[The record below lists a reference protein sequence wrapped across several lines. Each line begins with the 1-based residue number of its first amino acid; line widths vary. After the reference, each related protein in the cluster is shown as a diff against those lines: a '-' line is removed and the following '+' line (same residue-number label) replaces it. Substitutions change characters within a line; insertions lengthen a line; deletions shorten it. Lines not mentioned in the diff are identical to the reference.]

1 MGETET
7 TRILNS
13 TDKCQEELHKR
24 GEANHVSFDPT
35 KESKHILSL
44 TEPHGTSFKVLG
56 LTWDTALS
64 MKEAVDELVT
74 AANWKT

>member
-1 MGETET
+1 M
-7 TRILNS
+7 
-13 TDKCQEELHKR
+13 DKCEEELHKWV
-24 GEANHVSFDPT
+24 EANQVSFDPA

-44 TEPHGTSFKVLG
+44 TEPDGTSFKVLG

-74 AANWKT
+74 TANWNKQTLIRTRRF